1 MKYAIAC
8 ILFFSL
14 ATHAQE
20 SAGAQR
26 KGLFSAADT
35 VLYGGQL
42 KPVTIFADDLDQYK
56 FYVVKTR
63 IKRMY
68 EYVEEGKQIM
78 AEIEKAESMKR
89 KDYKR
94 YKKST
99 EEELREKYEEKL
111 KNLTM
116 SEGQVLVKLINR
128 ETNNNCYDL
137 IKDLKGGFVAFF
149 YQQIG
154 KRYGYDL
161 KQNYDAN
168 KERDMEWAIKELQES
183 GECLHLKP
191 ATLTRRSE

>member
-1 MKYAIAC
+1 MKYAFAS
-8 ILFFSL
+8 ILFFTL
-14 ATHAQE
+14 AVHAQE
-20 SAGAQR
+20 SAGTQR
-26 KGLFSAADT
+26 KGLFTAADT

-42 KPVTIFADDLDQYK
+42 KPVTIFADDLEQYK
-56 FYVVKTR
+56 FWVVKTR

-78 AEIEKAESMKR
+78 REIEKAETMKR
-89 KDYKR
+89 KEYKR

-99 EEELREKYEEKL
+99 EEELRAKYEEKL

-128 ETNNNCYDL
+128 ETQNNCYDL

-161 KQNYDAN
+161 KQNYDASM
-168 KERDMEWAIKELQES
+168 EQDMEWAIKELQES
-183 GECLHLKP
+183 GECMHLKP
-191 ATLTRRSE
+191 SMIVRKRE